1 MKKLILAAIAA
12 LVCVSAAAQLNVKKS
27 RSATETIVTLRAG
40 HVRLC
45 AADSLIYFVLPS
57 SNQFDDP
64 QLFYLGK
71 TADSAVETLDDLA
84 ALLADGDVGSSVD
97 VDQRG
102 RTVTIRV
109 EKQLIDGID
118 YGYVG
123 AIQEVNPKIICDLLD
138 EDYLKE
144 RKPGNCKSAGG

>member
-1 MKKLILAAIAA
+1 MKKLIIAAIAA

-109 EKQLIDGID
+109 EKQLGVRVLYFDF
-118 YGYVG
+118 
-123 AIQEVNPKIICDLLD
+123 PKCAGLVSTSKGELD
-138 EDYLKE
+138 KMKAALVKWA
-144 RKPGNCKSAGG
+144 K